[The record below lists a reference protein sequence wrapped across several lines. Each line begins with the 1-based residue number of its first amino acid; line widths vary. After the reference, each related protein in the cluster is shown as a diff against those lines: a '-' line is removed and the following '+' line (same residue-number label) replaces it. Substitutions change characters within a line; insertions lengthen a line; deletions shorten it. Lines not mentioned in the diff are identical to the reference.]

1 MLRDVT
7 LTVDLPED
15 MVADI
20 NQEIAKGRFATVGDY
35 LNWLYRDRILR
46 ERRKEVEAKIREA
59 LKEEATPWTQE
70 DMDDIRREVFGK
82 LDSLEQKK
90 AAS

>member
-46 ERRKEVEAKIREA
+46 ERRKEVEAKLLEA
-59 LKEEATPWTQE
+59 LESEAIPVTNEFWEEVKREGLAKLAALRRKKE
-70 DMDDIRREVFGK
+70 
-82 LDSLEQKK
+82 
-90 AAS
+90 AS